1 MNGVFVETQ
10 IGSFGLVWFGE
21 ERRGGVRVLVRRQET
36 IPQTILSI

>member
-10 IGSFGLVWFGE
+10 IGSFGLVWRGE
-21 ERRGGVRVLVRRQET
+21 VRVLVRRQET